1 MWISTSRSSWW
12 LGDWGWPSSRP
23 NSLVFGRALILWFV
37 SSPFLIRSYERLD
50 YVCLYLALDLASALL
65 EDVAVILTPSCSHP
79 FSDVPTLIGLRWLPS
94 TAKTI
99 VVRYI
104 PPHNTPLCRC
114 GWAGKIFFWI
124 ELRSIPPLGVICIT
138 KPIDYLTYRSH
149 SIVLLHVRTK
159 LYYVFHST
167 YIIYYLYART
177 RTFVRVPCT
186 CMHLPAC
193 TVHAWLLMHATKFT
207 VHVFLYMHSLLYI
220 HSIGI
225 PIGIPR
231 VWIF

>member
-1 MWISTSRSSWW
+1 MWRLSLPLRVHILSPMSQPLSASGDYHQRLRRLS
-12 LGDWGWPSSRP
+12 LGT
-23 NSLVFGRALILWFV
+23 
-37 SSPFLIRSYERLD
+37 
-50 YVCLYLALDLASALL
+50 YLP
-65 EDVAVILTPSCSHP
+65 IM
-79 FSDVPTLIGLRWLPS
+79 F
-94 TAKTI
+94 
-99 VVRYI
+99 
-104 PPHNTPLCRC
+104 TPLCRC

-138 KPIDYLTYRSH
+138 KPIDYFTYRSH
-149 SIVLLHVRTK
+149 SIVLLHVRNS

-167 YIIYYLYART
+167 YIIYYLHACT

-193 TVHAWLLMHATKFT
+193 TVRAWLLMHATKFT

-231 VWIF
+231 VWVF